1 MEIKHNCAV
10 CGSEMDL
17 AECNVCDICDWEED
31 IAQETDHDY
40 RGGANRDS
48 LNERKL
54 WWEQQKAQAV

>member
-1 MEIKHNCAV
+1 MVEEFNCAV
-10 CGSEMDL
+10 CGRLVLPDDFGL
-17 AECNVCDICDWEED
+17 CDDCGWEYD
-31 IAQETDHDY
+31 PVQETDHDY